1 MLSLLSGLRC
11 LIKVILT
18 RARAISLSI
27 SLSLSARSLQNN
39 LIAPTAVMD
48 SLAFSSTMNIL
59 NNDTPGGTDPIE
71 LLYVPTYSAKLFQ
84 LTPSPSIASGPMA
97 GSTVTESTQPFS
109 LQYMSGTDSF
119 PYFITD
125 VDGGLDS
132 TVATITAPT
141 VHLTITGGATN
152 LVLPNNP
159 ATAADT
165 PHGTLYPSTPI
176 GESSSS
182 TFKLC
187 NSGSGTLTISSIT
200 SSVPGTFA
208 VSGVPSSVA
217 AMSCSPYTVTFSP
230 SSLAS
235 TSAVI
240 TVMSS
245 DPANSPWQYQVTG
258 GGALVTWQIVGG
270 MPMQVIPNND
280 MTPQG
285 SDGTLLPTATV
296 SSSITTSNFEI
307 QLVGYPSSTLMVTSV
322 SVSATS
328 NAQVGSFAVSAGPTP
343 ASLNPN
349 SDFTIQFTGNTLE
362 GTATATVTV
371 ALSDGSSKNFEVEGV
386 YQTRKLLVMGFAG
399 GSWVTI
405 PNNGAT
411 APSSTFGTTFPQ
423 TDMGNTVQQNY
434 EFCNPDSQTLS
445 ISSVVLGNTADFS
458 VVGAPA
464 TVAGKACTTFQ
475 IAFHPTVVGTR
486 SSTVT
491 VSSNDQTSM
500 TYSFNIQ
507 GVGHTVISELAFD
520 YETDVLDLTSALT
533 AALGTAVNCGSVIIT
548 SPATVGS
555 AALEM
560 PANCKVLT
568 TAARAR
574 HSFAPYEHCIDVCL
588 LARSMNARWTLRDL
602 NRTMVVSRP
611 SRCRSVAWEECR
623 AVRQPYRCS
632 CTTLCPPTR
641 RQSKCGTCTLI
652 RYGCQELVE

>member
-11 LIKVILT
+11 LRLT
-18 RARAISLSI
+18 GARYHSLSLSL
-27 SLSLSARSLQNN
+27 SLSLSARLLQNN

-59 NNDTPGGTDPIE
+59 NNDTPGGADQIE

-109 LQYMSGTDSF
+109 LQYTSGTDSF

-132 TVATITAPT
+132 TLATITAPT

-165 PHGTLYPSTPI
+165 PHGTLYSSTPI

-307 QLVGYPSSTLMVTSV
+307 QLVGYPSSTLTVTSV

-328 NAQVGSFAVSAGPTP
+328 NAQVGSFAVSAGPMP
-343 ASLNPN
+343 VSLNPI

-386 YQTRKLLVMGFAG
+386 YQTRKLLVKGFAG

-423 TDMGNTVQQNY
+423 TDIGNTVQQNY